1 MGLMTKL
8 AASFRKRVLGQRPPL
23 SPNALKGREYDG
35 QTMELFAR
43 VLRRNSC
50 CLDIGAHRGT
60 ILKHMLRRSPRG
72 THHAFEPIPHLAE
85 LLRTKYSRAVIHQVA
100 VGDHAG
106 RSSFCYVENAPA
118 WSGLQRRLYEVR
130 EPNIQPIEVEVAR
143 VDDLVPADLPVR
155 LVKLDIEGGEYHAL
169 QGASATIRRCRP
181 YVVFEA
187 GETSTGQYG
196 VSPDEVFD
204 LLTQEFGLVLTTMRR
219 WLNGARPYDASEYR
233 DNWQARGDFYF
244 LAHPQN

>member
-23 SPNALKGREYDG
+23 SPNAIKGREYDG

-50 CLDIGAHRGT
+50 CLDIGAHRGS
-60 ILKHMLRRSPRG
+60 ILKHMLRRSPQG
-72 THHAFEPIPHLAE
+72 THHAFEPLPHYAE
-85 LLRTKYSRAVIHQVA
+85 LLRAKYPRAVIHEVA
-100 VGDHAG
+100 TSNRTGT
-106 RSSFCYVENAPA
+106 SSFCFVENAPA
-118 WSGLQRRLYEVR
+118 WSGLQQRLYEVR
-130 EPNIQPIEVEVAR
+130 EPKIQPIEVKVAR
-143 VDDLVPADLPVR
+143 IDDLVPTDLLVR

-169 QGASATIRRCRP
+169 LGAAATIRRSQP
-181 YVVFEA
+181 YIVFEA

-196 VSPDEVFD
+196 VSPDEVFE
-204 LLTQEFGLVLTTMRR
+204 LITHEFGLVLTTMRR
-219 WLNGARPYDASEYR
+219 WLDDAPPFTASEYR

-244 LAHPQN
+244 LAHPQH